1 MGNSKPRKP
10 KVAPPPQRGE
20 VYLVAFDQTV
30 GSEIRKI
37 RPAVIL
43 QNDIGNRASSTTII
57 AAVSSQIHE
66 PPYPVEVV
74 VEPREGGL
82 ATRSAVRLD
91 QIRTV
96 DRRRL
101 IRRLGLLRPET
112 IHQVDRAIAISFGL
126 VDF

>member
-1 MGNSKPRKP
+1 MGNRKPRKP

-30 GSEIRKI
+30 GSEIRKT